1 MSARNETADLVL
13 EGGGSLGIAHVG
25 ALSAF
30 EEYGFEFKRVAGAS
44 VGAIVAAFLVAG
56 LKSAQL
62 LELMHELIERRT
74 FKDSGPLGRIPL
86 LGPAGSLLFKS
97 GLYRNDRLANWISDQ
112 LAKRGITTFESL
124 RFHDAE
130 APGERRYRLIPVS
143 VDLSKGKLLRLPM
156 DYASYGLDPDKQRVA
171 HALRASMSIPFYF
184 RPFHFEYQKDGKA
197 KKSVLADG
205 VVLNNFPIDTF
216 DRADQGPSPR
226 PIFGVKL
233 LPELPPSSYMNAVPF
248 ARFIGPA
255 RLLEQMLATMIV
267 GQDRPYL
274 DQQWVA
280 ERTVRIDTKGISPLD
295 FRLEPAT
302 QKLLYDE
309 GRRAA
314 LDFLAHRESVIVAAS

>member
-1 MSARNETADLVL
+1 
-13 EGGGSLGIAHVG
+13 
-25 ALSAF
+25 
-30 EEYGFEFKRVAGAS
+30 
-44 VGAIVAAFLVAG
+44 
-56 LKSAQL
+56 
-62 LELMHELIERRT
+62 
-74 FKDSGPLGRIPL
+74 
-86 LGPAGSLLFKS
+86 
-97 GLYRNDRLANWISDQ
+97 
-112 LAKRGITTFESL
+112 
-124 RFHDAE
+124 
-130 APGERRYRLIPVS
+130 
-143 VDLSKGKLLRLPM
+143 
-156 DYASYGLDPDKQRVA
+156 
-171 HALRASMSIPFYF
+171 MSIPFYF
-184 RPFHFEYQKDGKA
+184 RPNNFAYEENGSA
-197 KKSVLADG
+197 RKSVLADG

-233 LPELPPSSYMNAVPF
+233 LPELPPPSYMNAVPL